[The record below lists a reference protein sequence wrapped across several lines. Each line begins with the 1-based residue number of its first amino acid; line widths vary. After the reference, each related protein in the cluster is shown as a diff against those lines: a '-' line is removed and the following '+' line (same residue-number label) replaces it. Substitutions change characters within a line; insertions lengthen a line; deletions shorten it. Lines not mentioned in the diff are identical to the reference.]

1 MKKIKTV
8 EFSAG
13 FFSPGP
19 LLDLRVHITFK
30 LLCDVKILL
39 KNPDPVLI
47 LVPGVLDGLDLA
59 ADLLRGETVEPALP
73 DDHEHGEERR

>member
-19 LLDLRVHITFK
+19 CWISRVHITFK
-30 LLCDVKILL
+30 LYVMLKILL
-39 KNPDPVLI
+39 KTGPGPG
-47 LVPGVLDGLDLA
+47 PGVLDGLDLA
-59 ADLLRGETVEPALP
+59 ADLLGGEAVEPALP
-73 DDHEHGEERR
+73 DDHEYGEERR